1 MRVLVRR
8 VLYFYFQCRQR
19 FSDPSATKPPTY
31 ITPGEV
37 KSALGAVTVAMMYRA
52 YHWATDK
59 NN

>member
-1 MRVLVRR
+1 MCRVFMCVI
-8 VLYFYFQCRQR
+8 FDFRQR
-19 FSDPSATKPPTY
+19 FTDPSSAKPPTY

-59 NN
+59 N

>member
-1 MRVLVRR
+1 MRLLKRIKCFV
-8 VLYFYFQCRQR
+8 FNRQR
-19 FSDPSATKPPTY
+19 FSDPAATKASTY

-59 NN
+59 NNNS